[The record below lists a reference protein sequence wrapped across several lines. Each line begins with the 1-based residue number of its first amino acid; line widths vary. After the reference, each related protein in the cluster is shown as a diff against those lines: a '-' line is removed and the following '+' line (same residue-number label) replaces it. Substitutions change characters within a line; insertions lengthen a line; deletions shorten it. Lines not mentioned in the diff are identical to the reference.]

1 MSQLEV
7 TSEATVLVGGHVR
20 LSLDYSL
27 PVCWAP
33 GWGQA

>member
-20 LSLDYSL
+20 LSPDYSL
-27 PVCWAP
+27 PVSWAP
-33 GWGQA
+33 GRGQA